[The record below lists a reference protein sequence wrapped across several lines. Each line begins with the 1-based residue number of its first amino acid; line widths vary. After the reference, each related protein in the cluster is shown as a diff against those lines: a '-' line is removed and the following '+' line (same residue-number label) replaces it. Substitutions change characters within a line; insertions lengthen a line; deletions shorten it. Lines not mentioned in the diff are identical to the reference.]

1 MDIGV
6 TMMTFSGSFPERVG
20 SVSASPLQQG
30 ENHDTE
36 AKADEHQA
44 EDDPNCKIPHGYSK
58 GSGFI
63 VGT

>member
-1 MDIGV
+1 
-6 TMMTFSGSFPERVG
+6 MMTFSGSFPERMG
-20 SVSASPLQQG
+20 SVSASASPLQQG

-44 EDDPNCKIPHGYSK
+44 EDDPNCKIPHSYSK

-63 VGT
+63 EGT